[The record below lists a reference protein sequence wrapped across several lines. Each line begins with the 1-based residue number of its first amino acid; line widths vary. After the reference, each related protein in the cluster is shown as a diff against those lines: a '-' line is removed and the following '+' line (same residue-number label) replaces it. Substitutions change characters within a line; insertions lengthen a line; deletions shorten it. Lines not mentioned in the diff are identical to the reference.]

1 MIGLQFSFPNGKV
14 EVSLY
19 DVTYKEGKYSMT
31 LVASY
36 KDSFRVCYCIRL
48 LLGWVFFV
56 FERSLLCLQK
66 LS

>member
-36 KDSFRVCYCIRL
+36 KDLSFFI
-48 LLGWVFFV
+48 
-56 FERSLLCLQK
+56 
-66 LS
+66 